1 MVTPRG
7 EGTPGT
13 TSVPLRFFFRRD
25 PLVGS
30 VYQHSIMNCVSAG
43 TEVPR

>member
-1 MVTPRG
+1 MTPRG
-7 EGTPGT
+7 QATPGT
-13 TSVPLRFFFRRD
+13 TSVPLRIIFRKD

-30 VYQHSIMNCVSAG
+30 VYQRSMMNCLSAG